1 MNNEIISQENIYK
14 TIFSIRDRQVMLD
27 SDLAILY
34 QIETKQLNRIVKRNL
49 DRFPARFMFQLTPT
63 EWDNLRYQF
72 GTSSE
77 NYGGRRY
84 LPKVFTEQGVAMLSA
99 VIKSDIAIKVSIQI
113 METFIEMRKTISN
126 YGELLN
132 KVKEVEFRQDA
143 SDLKFEKIFRALEN
157 VDEIPHQGI
166 FYNGQIFDSYKFI
179 SDIIRTANKLIILI
193 DNYIDESTLMHL
205 TKRKDKAQL
214 IIYTKKLEKSQ
225 LLDIERFKQQY
236 KSLSI
241 KESNIIHDRFLIID
255 NKTIF
260 HLGASLKDLGKKIF
274 AFSKINISISEL
286 LSKLEETNY

>member
-1 MNNEIISQENIYK
+1 M
-14 TIFSIRDRQVMLD
+14 
-27 SDLAILY
+27 
-34 QIETKQLNRIVKRNL
+34 
-49 DRFPARFMFQLTPT
+49 
-63 EWDNLRYQF
+63 RYQF

-113 METFIEMRKTISN
+113 METFIDMRKTI
-126 YGELLN
+126 
-132 KVKEVEFRQDA
+132 
-143 SDLKFEKIFRALEN
+143 
-157 VDEIPHQGI
+157 
-166 FYNGQIFDSYKFI
+166 KFI
-179 SDIIRTANKLIILI
+179 SDIIRTANQLIILI

-205 TKRKDKAQL
+205 TKRKEKVQL
-214 IIYTKKLEKSQ
+214 MIYTKKLEKSQ

-241 KESNIIHDRFLIID
+241 RESNIIHDRFLIID
-255 NKTIF
+255 NKIIF

-286 LSKLEETNY
+286 LSKLEDANC